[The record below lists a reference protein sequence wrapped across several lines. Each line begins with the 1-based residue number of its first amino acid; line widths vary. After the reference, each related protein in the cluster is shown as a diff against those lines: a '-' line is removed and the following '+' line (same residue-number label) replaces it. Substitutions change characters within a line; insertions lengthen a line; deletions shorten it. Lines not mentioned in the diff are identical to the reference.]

1 MRGGM
6 DFFAKSKKNPGWM
19 AINLQS
25 DGVRVVHVTQA
36 TDHRPSVE
44 RVAFYP
50 ADILPLP
57 ELLEKMAK
65 EMQVG
70 RYQCST
76 LLGLGEYQLLS
87 VEAPNVPP
95 DELKTAIRWKL
106 KDLLDFHVDD
116 ATIDVL
122 DVPVEKNTPARNHS
136 MYAVAA
142 HNQLIQQRQT
152 LFANAKVPLTVI
164 DIPEMAQRNISALVA
179 PEGRGLAMLSFDARG
194 GLLTITFSGELYLSR
209 RIDVPLSTFENADTD
224 QKNAQFERIALE
236 LQRSL
241 DHFDRQYHFAP
252 VAKLMLAPL
261 GNLSLELQ
269 AYLAA
274 NLYIPAELL
283 TLDMALDIARVEELG
298 SAQAQHDYFMTIGA
312 ALRHEERVL

>member
-1 MRGGM
+1 
-6 DFFAKSKKNPGWM
+6 M
-19 AINLQS
+19 AIGLQG
-25 DGVRVVHVTQA
+25 DGVCVAHVVRGSGN
-36 TDHRPSVE
+36 RPSVE

-57 ELLEKMAK
+57 ELLEKMVK
-65 EMQVG
+65 ELQIG

-76 LLGLGEYQLLS
+76 LLAAGEYQLLS

-95 DELKTAIRWKL
+95 DELKTAIRWRL

-116 ATIDVL
+116 ATLDVL
-122 DVPVEKNTPARNHS
+122 DIPVEKNAPARNHS

-142 HNQLIQQRQT
+142 RNQLIQQRQA
-152 LFANAKVPLTVI
+152 LFAEAKVPLSVI
-164 DIPEMAQRNISALVA
+164 DIPEMAQRNVSALVA
-179 PEGRGLAMLSFDARG
+179 PEGRALAMLSFDAQG
-194 GLLTITFSGELYLSR
+194 GLLTITFAGELYLSR
-209 RIDVPLSTFENADTD
+209 RIDVTQLKLTQADAD
-224 QKNAQFERIALE
+224 QQNAQFERIALE

-261 GNLSLELQ
+261 NNSRSELQ

-274 NLYIPAELL
+274 NLYIPVELL
-283 TLDMALDIARVEELG
+283 TLDMAVDIARIEELENG
-298 SAQAQHDYFMTIGA
+298 EAQQRYFMVIGA
-312 ALRHEERVL
+312 ALRHEEKVL